1 MDTKELTLDDM
12 EMVLWFLEDSR
23 ESYADQFEDTCQGLR
38 FNPEDSENRDQHE
51 YFKALLGE
59 LERLT
64 GKIYAAYPTL
74 AKVEV

>member
-1 MDTKELTLDDM
+1 MDTKELTLEDVAT
-12 EMVLWFLEDSR
+12 VLWFLEDSR

-38 FNPEDSENRDQHE
+38 FNPENSETQDQHK
-51 YFKALLGE
+51 YFKALLWE

-64 GKIYAAYPTL
+64 KKIYAAYPTL